1 MEFVFS
7 FVSFT
12 QFGENISGKRH
23 QFTGLLFQQVYWNR
37 QKNQFGYRLTFIS
50 APSDNETV
58 NESEVPITWFSHFH
72 YIYELIYV
80 RKVIQFD

>member
-1 MEFVFS
+1 MKTSVENDIS
-7 FVSFT
+7 SSNFT
-12 QFGENISGKRH
+12 ETDKE
-23 QFTGLLFQQVYWNR
+23 
-37 QKNQFGYRLTFIS
+37 NQFGYRLTFIS

-80 RKVIQFD
+80 RKVIQLD